1 MRVSTEEQAGRHG
14 IDAQRANIE
23 AEALRRGWD
32 VAWVSD
38 AGWSGSTLERPGV
51 ASMLGKLRRGDIVVT
66 ARLDRLTRSLA
77 DFASLMD
84 GATRR
89 RWNFVALDLGVTRR
103 HRSGAS
109 SRT

>member
-1 MRVSTEEQAGRHG
+1 
-14 IDAQRANIE
+14 
-23 AEALRRGWD
+23 
-32 VAWVSD
+32 
-38 AGWSGSTLERPGV
+38 
-51 ASMLGKLRRGDIVVT
+51 MLGKLRRGDIVVT